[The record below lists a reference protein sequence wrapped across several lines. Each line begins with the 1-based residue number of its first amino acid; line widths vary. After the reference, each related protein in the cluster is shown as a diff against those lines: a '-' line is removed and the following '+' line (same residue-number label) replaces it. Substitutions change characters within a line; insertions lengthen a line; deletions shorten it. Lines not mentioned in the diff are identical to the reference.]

1 MSIPP
6 QPPSSPGPYGQSG
19 QSGSYGYPGPPGQPG
34 QPPYGG
40 APQGWYPPQQQKNN
54 PLAIVAFVMALVCNI
69 PLIPLILG
77 IVALSQ
83 IKSRGEKGKGFA
95 IAAIVINSLGIVS
108 IILIVALGL
117 TGSLGDDDAP
127 LKRDTTG
134 PFTGPAATG
143 PATPGPATKGPATKG
158 PSSAGV
164 TEIRKGDC
172 FNTKD
177 DLAQY
182 GDGDGTQA
190 ARSVSIVPCTQPHKG
205 EAYAVFKLDAGT
217 YPGNEKV
224 IKSAEE
230 KCSGT
235 ALTSYVGNDP
245 KVSEKLEVYYYYPQA
260 ASWLL
265 GDREVTCFVGD
276 PSGPTTGSIRASGS

>member
-6 QPPSSPGPYGQSG
+6 QPPSSPGPYGQ
-19 QSGSYGYPGPPGQPG
+19 PGQPG
-34 QPPYGG
+34 QPGPYGQPGQPGPPPFG
-40 APQGWYPPQQQKNN
+40 AGPQGWYPPQQQKTN
-54 PLAIVAFVMALVCNI
+54 PLAIVAFVMALVCGI
-69 PLIPLILG
+69 PLVPLILG

-83 IKSRGEKGKGFA
+83 IKSRGEKGKGLA
-95 IAAIVINSLGIVS
+95 IAAIVIHSLAIVLS
-108 IILIVALGL
+108 IILVALGL
-117 TGSLGDDDAP
+117 LGSLGDAP
-127 LKRDTTG
+127 PKKPDTTG
-134 PFTGPAATG
+134 PLTGPTATG
-143 PATPGPATKGPATKG
+143 PATTG
-158 PSSAGV
+158 PSPSKPSSSKPGSSNL

-182 GDGDGTQA
+182 GDEDGTQA
-190 ARSVSIVPCTQPHKG
+190 ARSVTIVPCTQPHKG
-205 EAYAVFKLDAGT
+205 EAYAVFNLDAGT
-217 YPGNEKV
+217 YPGTEKV
-224 IKSAEE
+224 TATAEE

-235 ALTSYVGNDP
+235 ALTSYVGNNP

>member
-6 QPPSSPGPYGQSG
+6 QPPTSPGPYGQ
-19 QSGSYGYPGPPGQPG
+19 PGQPG
-34 QPPYGG
+34 QPGPYGQPGQPGPLPHG
-40 APQGWYPPQQQKNN
+40 AGPQGWYPPQPQKTNT
-54 PLAIVAFVMALVCNI
+54 LAIVALVMAIVCGI
-69 PLIPLILG
+69 PLVPIILG

-83 IKSRGEKGKGFA
+83 IKSRGEKGKGLA
-95 IAAIVINSLGIVS
+95 IAAIVVNSLGIV
-108 IILIVALGL
+108 LVGVIVALGL
-117 TGSLGDDDAP
+117 SGALEDVAKE
-127 LKRDTTG
+127 KRDTGGQVTG
-134 PFTGPAATG
+134 PVSSGPAATG
-143 PATPGPATKGPATKG
+143 PA
-158 PSSAGV
+158 SSGL

-182 GDGDGTQA
+182 GDENGTQA

-205 EAYAVFKLDAGT
+205 EAYAVFNLDAGT

-224 IKSAEE
+224 TKSAEE

-235 ALTSYVGNDP
+235 ALTSYVGDNP
-245 KVSEKLEVYYYYPQA
+245 KVSEKLEIYYYYPQA

-276 PSGPTTGSIRASGS
+276 PSGPTTGSVRASGS

>member
-6 QPPSSPGPYGQSG
+6 QPPSSPGPYGQ
-19 QSGSYGYPGPPGQPG
+19 PGQPG
-34 QPPYGG
+34 PYGQPGQPGPPPYGG
-40 APQGWYPPQQQKNN
+40 APQGWYPQQQQQKTN
-54 PLAIVAFVMALVCNI
+54 PLAIVAFVMSILCNI
-69 PLIPLILG
+69 PLVPLILG

-83 IKSRGEKGKGFA
+83 IKSRGEKGKGLA
-95 IAAIVINSLGIVS
+95 IAAIVIHSLVIVFYGTF
-108 IILIVALGL
+108 VVLGL
-117 TGSLGDDDAP
+117 TGALDDDAP
-127 LKRDTTG
+127 RKRDTTG
-134 PFTGPAATG
+134 LVTGPSATG
-143 PATPGPATKGPATKG
+143 PSATKPATKPATSG
-158 PSSAGV
+158 L

-182 GDGDGTQA
+182 GDEDGTQA
-190 ARSVSIVPCTQPHKG
+190 ARSVTIVPCAQPHKG
-205 EAYAVFKLDAGT
+205 EAYAVFNLDAGT

-224 IKSAEE
+224 TKSAEE

-276 PSGPTTGSIRASGS
+276 PSGPTTGSIRAGS